1 MLSTHPPLVR
11 VFSLGSACT
20 AEAARNA
27 AIKSA
32 AAAAGGES
40 RRDDFMV
47 TNYIDGTIRRA
58 ARTLSGG
65 GESQRSLQHLFF
77 CCRWPLAAGQAPFN
91 LRRHRET
98 TSHLA
103 GSGWSDCT
111 SVWCDDIFLFSLGN
125 PDWIILCSIYMSLRF
140 LLGPH
145 GALQQHLSTHHL
157 VGLAHLWC
165 NQWMGLTLTNIKAL
179 TGWSVSPPQ
188 FAA

>member
-32 AAAAGGES
+32 AAAGGES

-58 ARTLSGG
+58 ARSVAAANHKGVYNTCFSAVDGHWRPATLLLIFADTERPPRTWLDPDGVIAPQCGVMIS
-65 GESQRSLQHLFF
+65 SCF
-77 CCRWPLAAGQAPFN
+77 PL
-91 LRRHRET
+91 
-98 TSHLA
+98 
-103 GSGWSDCT
+103 
-111 SVWCDDIFLFSLGN
+111 VN

-145 GALQQHLSTHHL
+145 GALQQNLNTHHL
-157 VGLAHLWC
+157 
-165 NQWMGLTLTNIKAL
+165 
-179 TGWSVSPPQ
+179 TG
-188 FAA
+188 